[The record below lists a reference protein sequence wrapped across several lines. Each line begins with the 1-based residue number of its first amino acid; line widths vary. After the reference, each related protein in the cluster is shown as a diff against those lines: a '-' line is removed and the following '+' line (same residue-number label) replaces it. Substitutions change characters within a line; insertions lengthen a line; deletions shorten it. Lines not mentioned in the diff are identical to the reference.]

1 MVLKL
6 LLKIMFDSEKKI
18 NNNSHYRNMGVTIME
33 FVLSQLAK
41 PILRRLGTAIGASL
55 LTFGYTQEA
64 AVNLE
69 TAVTGLG
76 LVLIDL
82 VLSYKDRKK

>member
-6 LLKIMFDSEKKI
+6 LLKIMFDSDKKI
-18 NNNSHYRNMGVTIME
+18 NNNSHYRIMGVTIME
-33 FVLSQLAK
+33 FMFSQLGK
-41 PILRRLGTAIGASL
+41 PILRRLGTALGASL
-55 LTFGYTQEA
+55 LTLGYTQEA

-69 TAVTGLG
+69 TAFTSLG
-76 LVLIDL
+76 LILIDL

>member
-6 LLKIMFDSEKKI
+6 LLKIMFDSEEKI
-18 NNNSHYRNMGVTIME
+18 NNNSHYRIMGVTIME
-33 FVLSQLAK
+33 FMFSQLGK
-41 PILRRLGTAIGASL
+41 PILRRLGTAMGASL
-55 LTFGYTQEA
+55 LTLGYTQEA

-69 TAVTGLG
+69 TAFTSLG
-76 LVLIDL
+76 LILIDL